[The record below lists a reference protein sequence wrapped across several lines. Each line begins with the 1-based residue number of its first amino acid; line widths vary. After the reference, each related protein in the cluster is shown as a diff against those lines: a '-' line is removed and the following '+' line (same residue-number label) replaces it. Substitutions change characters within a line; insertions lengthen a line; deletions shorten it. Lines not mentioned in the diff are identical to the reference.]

1 MLFLFVVSTNICFS
15 QSPLWTQAQLQS
27 WSVSHPVTTGNNS
40 ILQQVN
46 NIQSLTAVTGNPS
59 SVWYFGSDAGL
70 DFKTDPPT
78 VLLDGKVNTSE
89 GCASISD
96 TSGNLLFSTDGI
108 TIWAKDQSVMPN
120 GTSLLGNP
128 SSTQSA
134 IIVPAPGNANLYY
147 VFAVNATPN
156 ATVTYSI
163 VDITLNGGLGNVNS
177 TKNQVLLS
185 GTEEVV
191 TSIKATNGNY
201 WWIVTHKSLTNSYY
215 AFKLTTSGLDIANPV
230 ISSVGFTT
238 TVSGGEIGYLK
249 ANSQGTQIAECFYIS
264 GAKCQVFDF
273 DANTGIVSN
282 PNIISQAQAY
292 GCEFSPNGHLLYVSS
307 WESTFKQYDLTNSN
321 SAYTLTTGANAAV
334 QLGPNGKIYVANY
347 NGTSLGVISN
357 PDVVGSGCNYN
368 TNGQSLGGKVS
379 QGGLPNIIASFVA
392 TQLNP
397 PPVPVATA
405 ATSVIATGFAAN
417 WNASTGATG
426 YYLDIATDNS
436 FTNFVSGYNNKDVSN
451 VTTYS
456 ISALT
461 TGTTYYYRIRA
472 YNTNGTSG
480 NSNIIMVTTSSNI
493 PSLTNS
499 TAVDT
504 FAIGSSSGIVIDPNV
519 IVTASDTSTT
529 LSNAVVYI
537 NTNFVASD
545 DQLIYP
551 ASLFGVTGSYDAAKG
566 ILTLSGTASVNE
578 YQQILRTIQYKN
590 TNSSATAGN
599 RTYTFSLGNAT
610 PFTPCGAS
618 VPHYYK
624 FYSNPGITWTAAQ
637 TAAAATNYFG
647 LQGYLVTIMCAAEN
661 AFAFNAIGQ
670 SGWIGAS
677 DVATLGVWNWMTG
690 PEAGENFYNGCYCN
704 SQSGGTTVNGFYSN
718 WNPGEPNNS
727 GGVERYA
734 QFLPGTTDGF
744 WNDLANTTTVD
755 GYYVEYGGMTGDPSI
770 NISGTKNMT
779 LIQLSAPIATAA
791 TLIIPTGFTAN
802 WDSVATATGYY
813 LDVATD
819 SAFTSFV
826 SGYNNKDVSNVLT
839 YTLSGLTDST
849 KYYYRVRAYNTNGT
863 TVNSNIISLLTAGPC
878 PDITYSTN
886 NVVLTQNVA
895 MSSLVPTNT
904 GAVINV
910 GGGGTPIIISAPEK
924 GYYDFPFTES
934 GLTVTLSGTGS
945 FTNYNNSA
953 FTSCNVTTKD
963 SSIWVGNGVGTMTN
977 TFSSPVNDLI
987 YKITATGQ
995 GEIMTITT
1003 DVGGAVTLS
1012 YVNGNCASNF
1022 NFNGGQISVNSGGN
1036 EGGEIKVHCANA
1048 FQSITYSHN
1057 GAAAG
1062 SLYTLDMSQLVSG
1075 GTSGGNGSW
1084 SIAPALP
1091 AGLVFD
1097 TLTGTISGTPTTV
1110 MSATVYTVTGTANNC
1125 NSTFPITL
1133 TVNYPT
1139 PDAPVATPA
1148 TVVTSTGFTANW
1160 NSSANATGYYLD
1172 VATDNG
1178 FTNFVPGDSN
1188 LNVNNVTSYALTG
1201 LTTGTTYY
1209 YRIRAYNI
1217 SGTSVNSNI
1226 ISVTPEAPVATPA
1239 TLMTTT
1245 GFSANWNSSLGA
1257 TGYYLDV
1264 ASNSAFT
1271 NFATGYQNLDV
1282 SNITTYPV
1290 SGLIAGTIYYYRVRA
1305 YNALATSI
1313 NSNVITTI
1321 TVPAP
1326 PVATAATLITATNF
1340 TANWNSTTGASGY
1353 LLDVATDSNF
1363 TNYIFAYNN
1372 NDVTNVTSYLV
1383 NGGISG
1389 GTIYYYRLRA
1399 YNASGISANSNVICT
1414 APNPPVAIA
1423 ATNVTMYSFDANWL
1437 LTIGAVAYKIDVATD
1452 PDFEFIINPYNNLST
1467 GDVTTYTIS
1476 GLNANTPY
1484 YYRVRAIN
1492 SAGGTSINSNV
1503 IMVKRCPII
1512 TWSNPA
1518 DIIYGTPLSTTQLN
1532 ATVNVPGTSIYSP
1545 ASGTILNTGA
1555 NHDLLVTFTPTDT
1568 ANYNVITKIVQIN
1581 VIKADPVITWA
1592 NPADINYGTLLS
1604 STQLNATASVPGTFI
1619 YSPFIGTLLPA
1630 GANQNLSVTF
1640 TPTDENNYNSASKMV
1655 QINVIKATLV
1665 VKADDKMITYG
1676 EAIPTFTYTISGFV
1690 NGESNS
1696 VISGSPLLSS
1706 TATSSSDVGTY
1717 PINITVGTIVASNY
1731 SLTFT
1736 NGVLTIGKADQTISI
1751 APIPDQ
1757 YIGNSFNPGAVASS
1771 GLPVTYEVSPYT
1783 VAKVVGN
1790 TISVLG
1796 AGEATLTIIQ
1806 SGNNDYNPATETVT
1820 FMAMDIKFSNF
1831 ITPNGDGHNDTWSVP
1846 KDAEFM
1852 AGADVTIY
1860 DSYGQQLF
1868 KTTGYG
1874 EWDGK
1879 YNSKVCPTG
1888 EYYFVVKTASGST
1901 YKGVILLMK

>member
-1 MLFLFVVSTNICFS
+1 MLLIFVVSTNICFS
-15 QSPLWTQAQLQS
+15 QSPLWNQEQFQS
-27 WSVSHPVTTGNNS
+27 WASSHPATTVNNS
-40 ILQQVN
+40 MTPQIN
-46 NIQSLTAVTGNPS
+46 SNQSITAAAGNPS
-59 SVWYFGSDAGL
+59 SVWYFGIDAGL

-78 VLLDGKVNTSE
+78 ILTDGKVNTWE

-96 TSGNLLFSTDGI
+96 ATGNLLFSTDGI

-120 GTSLLGNP
+120 GTNLLGNP

-134 IIVPAPGNANLYY
+134 IIVPDPANANLYY
-147 VFAVNATPN
+147 VFTVNATSN
-156 ATVTYSI
+156 ANVTYSI
-163 VDITLNGGLGNVNS
+163 VDITLNGGLGDVNS
-177 TKNQVLLS
+177 TKNQVLLN

-215 AFKLTTSGLDIANPV
+215 AFKLTTTGLDIANPV

-238 TVSGGEIGYLK
+238 TVTGGEIGYLK

-264 GAKCQVFDF
+264 GAKCQVLDF
-273 DANTGIVSN
+273 NANTGIISN
-282 PNIISQAQAY
+282 PNIISQTQAY

-307 WESTFKQYDLTNSN
+307 WAGTFKQYDLTDAN
-321 SAYTLTTGANAAV
+321 SAYSFASGTNAAV

-347 NGTSLGVISN
+347 NQTSLGVISN
-357 PDVVGSGCNYN
+357 PDVVGVGCNYN
-368 TNGQSLGGKVS
+368 ATGQSLGGKTC
-379 QGGLPNIIASFVA
+379 QGGLPNIVSSFVA
-392 TQLNP
+392 AQLNP
-397 PPVPVATA
+397 PPAPIAIA
-405 ATSVIATGFAAN
+405 ATSVTTTGFAAN
-417 WNASTGATG
+417 WDVSTGATG
-426 YYLDIATDNS
+426 YYLDVATDNG
-436 FTNFVSGYNNKDVSN
+436 FTSFVSGYNNKDVSN
-451 VTTYS
+451 VTTYTLS
-456 ISALT
+456 GLT
-461 TGTTYYYRIRA
+461 IGTTYYYRIRA
-472 YNTNGTSG
+472 YNTNGTSV
-480 NSNIIMVTTSSNI
+480 NSNIITVTTSANI

-499 TAVDT
+499 TGAET
-504 FAIGSSSGIVIDPNV
+504 FAVGSPNGVVIDPNI
-519 IVTASDTSTT
+519 IVTASDTSITID
-529 LSNAVVYI
+529 NAMVYI
-537 NTNFVASD
+537 SSGFVTSN

-551 ASLFGVTGSYDAAKG
+551 ATMFGVTGSYDATKG
-566 ILTLSGTASVNE
+566 LLTLTGTASVGE

-590 TNSSATAGN
+590 TNSSASAGS
-599 RTYTFSLGNAT
+599 RTYTFSLGNAV
-610 PFTPCGAS
+610 PFTPCGSAVS
-618 VPHYYK
+618 HYYK
-624 FYSNPGITWTAAQ
+624 FHSSVGITWTSAQ
-637 TAAAATNYFG
+637 TAAAASNYFG
-647 LQGYLVTIMCAAEN
+647 LQGYLVTISCAEEN
-661 AFAFNAIGQ
+661 AFAFNAIHQ

-677 DVATLGVWNWMTG
+677 DAASEGDWRWVTG
-690 PEAGENFYNGCYCN
+690 PETGTAFF
-704 SQSGGTTVNGFYSN
+704 SGNGTTGGAVGGKYNN
-718 WNPGEPNNS
+718 WNSGEPNNS
-727 GGVERYA
+727 GGGENYA
-734 QFLPGTTDGF
+734 QFLPGTTNGF
-744 WNDLANTTTVD
+744 WNDLANTTTVN
-755 GYYVEYGGMTGDPSI
+755 GYYVEYGGMTGDPTI
-770 NISGTKNMT
+770 NISGTKNMN
-779 LIQLSAPIATAA
+779 LIQLSAPVATDA
-791 TLIIPTGFTAN
+791 TPITTTGFTAN
-802 WDSVATATGYY
+802 WDSVANVNGYY

-819 SAFTSFV
+819 SLFTNFV
-826 SGYNNKDVSNVLT
+826 SGFNNKDVSNVLT
-839 YTLSGLTDST
+839 YALSGLPDST
-849 KYYYRVRAYNTNGT
+849 RYYYRVRAYNSNGT
-863 TVNSNIISLLTAGPC
+863 SVNSNIISLLTAGPC
-878 PDITYSTN
+878 PDISYTTN
-886 NVVLTQNVA
+886 NVILTQNIA
-895 MSSLVPTNT
+895 MSSLIPTNT
-904 GAVINV
+904 GAAINI

-1003 DVGGAVTLS
+1003 DIGGAVTLS

-1048 FQSITYSHN
+1048 FKSITYSHN
-1057 GAAAG
+1057 GSSAG
-1062 SLYTLDMSQLVSG
+1062 SLYTLNMSQLVSG
-1075 GTSGGNGSW
+1075 GSAAGNGRW

-1110 MSATVYTVTGTANNC
+1110 MPATVYTVTGTANNC

-1133 TVNYPT
+1133 TVVYPT
-1139 PDAPVATPA
+1139 PLAPVATPA
-1148 TVVTSTGFTANW
+1148 TIVTSTGFTANW

-1188 LNVNNVTSYALTG
+1188 LNVNNVTSFALTG
-1201 LTTGTTYY
+1201 LTNGTTYY

-1217 SGTSVNSNI
+1217 SGTSINSNI

-1245 GFSANWNSSLGA
+1245 GFNANWNASLGA

-1264 ASNSAFT
+1264 ATNNTFT
-1271 NFATGYQNLDV
+1271 NFATGYNNKDV
-1282 SNITTYPV
+1282 SNVTTYPV
-1290 SGLIAGTIYYYRVRA
+1290 SGLIAGTVYYYRLRA
-1305 YNALATSI
+1305 YNALATSV

-1321 TVPAP
+1321 TVPTP
-1326 PVATAATLITATNF
+1326 PVATLATLITATSF
-1340 TANWNSTTGASGY
+1340 TANWNTSIGANGY
-1353 LLDVATDSNF
+1353 LLDVATDSSF
-1363 TNYIFAYNN
+1363 TNFIFSYNN
-1372 NDVTNVTSYLV
+1372 NDVTNVTSDFV
-1383 NGGISG
+1383 NGGITA

-1437 LTIGAVAYKIDVATD
+1437 PTPGAIAYKIDVATD
-1452 PDFEFIINPYNNLST
+1452 PDFEFIINPYHNLST
-1467 GDVTTYTIS
+1467 GNVTTYTIS

-1492 SAGGTSINSNV
+1492 SAGGTSINSNI

-1518 DIIYGTPLSTTQLN
+1518 DIIYGTPLSATQLN
-1532 ATVNVPGTSIYSP
+1532 ATVNVPGSFVYLP

-1555 NHDLLVTFTPTDT
+1555 NHNLLVTFTPTDT

-1630 GANQNLSVTF
+1630 GAAQNLSVTF
-1640 TPTDENNYNSASKMV
+1640 TPTDETNYNSASKMV
-1655 QINVIKATLV
+1655 QINVIKAILLI
-1665 VKADDKMITYG
+1665 KADNKMITYG
-1676 EAIPTFTYTISGFV
+1676 EAIPSFTYTISGFV
-1690 NGESNS
+1690 NGESSS
-1696 VISGSPLLSS
+1696 VTSGSPLLSS
-1706 TATSSSDVGTY
+1706 TASSSSDVGTY
-1717 PINITVGTIVASNY
+1717 PINISAGTFVALNY

-1751 APIPDQ
+1751 APIPNQ

-1783 VAKVVGN
+1783 VAKVIGN

-1796 AGEATLTIIQ
+1796 AGEATLTITQ
-1806 SGNNDYNPATETVT
+1806 SGNIDYNPATETVT

-1846 KDAEFM
+1846 LDAEFM

-1879 YNSKVCPTG
+1879 YNSKVCATG
-1888 EYYFVVKTASGST
+1888 EYYFVVKTTSGNT